1 MNVAHPDDMEE
12 EVDDSSGDQDPV
24 DSNQQAENAP
34 VQKEVRA
41 QRSATNPIIV
51 NK

>member
-12 EVDDSSGDQDPV
+12 EVDDSSGKQDPV
-24 DSNQQAENAP
+24 DPSQKVENAP
-34 VQKEVRA
+34 SQIAFGTPRT
-41 QRSATNPIIV
+41 ATNPIIV